1 MNKQNSLRRVLFA
14 VFILFLVTAIGVVGF
29 MYFENDNFL
38 DALYMTTITITTV
51 GYGLPHEL
59 SENGKIF
66 TIFLIFFS
74 FINYAYAISIITTY
88 LVEGRIRSTFGMR
101 SKYIEKNMKKH
112 VIICGFGR
120 NGRQVA
126 KELEARE
133 IDFVVIDNEAE
144 VMEDWEE
151 QVYFVNGDATEDK
164 TLKQAGIL
172 TASAIVSTMP
182 DDADN
187 LFVALSARELNPKIN
202 IVCRSSSASSEKKMH
217 IAGVDHVVM
226 PESVGGSHMAMLATR
241 KDVVDFLDHLSVTGD
256 SETNLEVIEY
266 DELPFEFRDKTIMEM
281 SVRTLTGG
289 NIVGFKTSEGEF
301 IINPSPETRMEKNSK
316 MFILCTKEQ
325 AEKLRM
331 KK

>member
-1 MNKQNSLRRVLFA
+1 
-14 VFILFLVTAIGVVGF
+14 
-29 MYFENDNFL
+29 
-38 DALYMTTITITTV
+38 
-51 GYGLPHEL
+51 
-59 SENGKIF
+59 
-66 TIFLIFFS
+66 
-74 FINYAYAISIITTY
+74 
-88 LVEGRIRSTFGMR
+88 
-101 SKYIEKNMKKH
+101 MKEH

-126 KELEARE
+126 KELKARN
-133 IDFVVIDNEAE
+133 IDLVVIDSEPE
-144 VMEDWEE
+144 VIQGWED
-151 QVYFVNGDATEDK
+151 QVYFVKGDATEDK
-164 TLKQAGIL
+164 TLEQAGIF
-172 TASAIVSTMP
+172 TASSIVSTMP
-182 DDADN
+182 DDANN
-187 LFVALSARELNPKIN
+187 LFVALSARALNPKIT

-266 DELPFEFRDKTIMEM
+266 NELPFEFRDKTIMEM

-289 NIVGFKTSEGEF
+289 NIVGYKSPKGEF
-301 IINPSPETRMEKNSK
+301 IINPSPETKMEKNSK